1 MSSFELR
8 KTTQAEST
16 TEKKYHL
23 IQITN
28 DNFDSLG
35 AKGIESKAVTTTL
48 TRGKTLAELAKELQ
62 LNFFLVSYTD
72 LLGGTRAKLVP
83 AAKIASVESDGA
95 FFAPFASN
103 LGLGPDAHDIAAVPD
118 PDSLIVLPWQP
129 NVGWLASDV
138 YLDGEPFAAAPRV
151 ILKQV
156 LKQCVDLGYSYKTG
170 VEAEFFLLKQNDRG
184 YQVADA
190 MDTAVRPCYDQM
202 NLMRQFNFI
211 STVVGYLEQLG
222 WEPYQCDHE
231 DANGQF
237 EINWTYN
244 DALVTSDR
252 HVFFKYMVKTLAE
265 RNGLLATFMPKPFS
279 QLTGNG
285 AHVHMSLW
293 TDGANVFADSAE
305 EMGLSNLAYEFLGGV
320 LAHGRGLSALCNP
333 TINSYRRLGA
343 AMTTSG
349 STWSPRYISYGGNN
363 RTHMIRIPEGGRFE
377 CRLLDG
383 STNLYLALAGIL
395 AAGLEGMEMHIK
407 PGKRLD
413 ENMFVRGSEFPE
425 LQTLP
430 SSLLEALQYL
440 EQDALLMATLGEQ
453 GAKTFLDF
461 KYQEWNTHNAQ
472 VTAWELEQYI
482 NC

>member
-1 MSSFELR
+1 M
-8 KTTQAEST
+8 
-16 TEKKYHL
+16 
-23 IQITN
+23 
-28 DNFDSLG
+28 
-35 AKGIESKAVTTTL
+35 TTTL
-48 TRGKTLAELAKELQ
+48 KQGKALTELAKELQ

-83 AAKIASVESDGA
+83 AAKIASVEADGA
-95 FFAPFASN
+95 CFAPFASN
-103 LGLGPDAHDIAAVPD
+103 LGLGPDAHDIAAIPD

-129 NVGWLASDV
+129 NVGWVASDV

-151 ILKQV
+151 IFKQV
-156 LKQCVDLGYSYKTG
+156 LKQCEELGYSYKTG
-170 VEAEFFLLKQNDRG
+170 VEAEFSLLKQSDQG
-184 YQVADA
+184 YQVADSL
-190 MDTAVRPCYDQM
+190 DTAARPCYDQM
-202 NLMRQFNFI
+202 NLMRQFDFI
-211 STVVGYLEQLG
+211 STVVGYMEQLG

-265 RNGLLATFMPKPFS
+265 QRGLTATFMPKPFS

-285 AHVHMSLW
+285 AHVHMSMW
-293 TDGANVFADSAE
+293 KNGGNAFADSSD
-305 EMGLSNLAYEFLGGV
+305 EMGLSNSAYEFLGGV
-320 LAHGRGLSALCNP
+320 LAHGRGLTALCNP

-343 AMTTSG
+343 ATTTSG
-349 STWSPRYISYGGNN
+349 STWSPRYVSYGGNN

-383 STNLYLALAGIL
+383 STNLYLASAGIL
-395 AAGLEGMEMHIK
+395 AAGLEGMEKHL
-407 PGKRLD
+407 PAGKRLD
-413 ENMFVRGSEFPE
+413 ENMFMRGSEFPD

-430 SSLLEALQYL
+430 TSLLEALQCL
-440 EQDALLMATLGEQ
+440 EQDPLLMDTLGEQ
-453 GAKTFLDF
+453 GVRTFLDF
-461 KYQEWNTHNAQ
+461 KYQEWNTYSAE
-472 VTAWELEQYI
+472 VTDWERSQYI

>member
-1 MSSFELR
+1 MCE
-8 KTTQAEST
+8 
-16 TEKKYHL
+16 
-23 IQITN
+23 N
-28 DNFDSLG
+28 NFDSLG
-35 AKGIESKAVTTTL
+35 GRGIESKVVTTTL
-48 TRGKTLAELAKELQ
+48 TRGKTLVELAKELK

-72 LLGGTRAKLVP
+72 ILGGNRAKLVP
-83 AAKIASVESDGA
+83 AARIASVESDGA

-103 LGLGPDAHDIAAVPD
+103 FGLGPDAHDIAAVPD

-138 YLDGEPFAAAPRV
+138 YLDGEPFAAAPRT
-151 ILKQV
+151 IFKNV
-156 LKQCVDLGYSYKTG
+156 LKQCENLGYSYKTG
-170 VEAEFFLLKQNDRG
+170 VEAEFFLLKQNAQG
-184 YQVADA
+184 YQIADA

-211 STVVGYLEQLG
+211 STIVGYLEQLG

-244 DALVTSDR
+244 EALVTSDR

-265 RNGLLATFMPKPFS
+265 RNGLVATFMPKPFS
-279 QLTGNG
+279 HLTGNG
-285 AHVHMSLW
+285 AHIHMSLW
-293 TDGANVFADSAE
+293 SDGANAFANPAD

-343 AMTTSG
+343 ATTTSG

-377 CRLLDG
+377 CRSLDG
-383 STNLYLALAGIL
+383 SANLYLALAGIL
-395 AAGLEGMEMHIK
+395 AAGLEGIEKHIK

-413 ENMFVRGSEFPE
+413 ENMFVRGAEFPD

-430 SSLLEALQYL
+430 TSLLEALQCL
-440 EQDALLMATLGEQ
+440 EQDSLVMATLGEQ
-453 GAKTFLDF
+453 AAKIFLEF
-461 KYQEWNTHNAQ
+461 KYQEWNTYNAQ
-472 VTAWELEQYI
+472 VTPWELEQYI